1 MPRQLEGKRP
11 AKGRAPGKL
20 PVGQRIWVGAEEFQM
35 VQEAEGISVRGESP
49 MNTFQCSKV
58 RNSGI

>member
-20 PVGQRIWVGAEEFQM
+20 PVGQRIWVGAEGFQM

-49 MNTFQCSKV
+49 MNTF
-58 RNSGI
+58 